1 MATYSKAQ
9 VKAAVKAALEQCR
22 PVGSYL
28 LFAGKT
34 LPTGYLLCNG
44 AAVSRTTYAALF
56 AVIGTT
62 YGAGNG
68 STTFNLPNLDG
79 RVLQGVN
86 DLSKVGTKLES
97 GLPNITGWL
106 PYVRSIRPDGAD
118 GYHSEGA
125 LTWTEASRWE
135 YAVTAADRQGAAD
148 IWFDAHNKNSIYN
161 DNNSKVQNP
170 AVRTLIAIRY

>member
-34 LPTGYLLCNG
+34 LPSGYLLCNG

-62 YGAGNG
+62 YGAGDG

-86 DLSKVGTKLES
+86 DLTKVGTYLES
-97 GLPNITGWL
+97 GLPNITGL
-106 PYVRSIRPDGAD
+106 AGFRGIYANSGVALD
-118 GYHSEGA
+118 GYGA
-125 LTWTEASRWE
+125 FSLVKVDATANP
-135 YAVTAADRQGAAD
+135 AVANDGDVTIQRLSFSAAK
-148 IWFDAHNKNSIYN
+148 NNSIY
-161 DNNSKVQNP
+161 KAGAEVQNP
-170 AVRTLIAIRY
+170 AIQALIAIRY

>member
-97 GLPNITGWL
+97 GLPNITGYL
-106 PYVRSIRPDGAD
+106 PFIRGTDIDGEN
-118 GYHSEGA
+118 GYHSNGA
-125 LTWTEASRWE
+125 LYWADAISERLVINYDQKGANDLLLDASRS
-135 YAVTAADRQGAAD
+135 
-148 IWFDAHNKNSIYN
+148 NSIYG
-161 DNNSKVQNP
+161 NSSVIQPP
-170 AVRTLIAIRY
+170 AVKTLVAIRY

>member
-62 YGAGNG
+62 YGAGDG

-86 DLSKVGTKLES
+86 DLTKVGTYLES
-97 GLPNITGWL
+97 GLPNITGFIQFLVSTRNDDLRNDWNGCF
-106 PYVRSIRPDGAD
+106 VWG
-118 GYHSEGA
+118 GYSA
-125 LTWTEASRWE
+125 SSQLTR
-135 YAVTAADRQGAAD
+135 TAG
-148 IWFDAHNKNSIYN
+148 
-161 DNNSKVQNP
+161 NNSFNPYLDASKSNAIYGSSSTVQNP
-170 AVRTLIAIRY
+170 ALRTLVAIRY